1 EVPGR
6 RSVREHSRRAAGRA
20 RGPGC
25 KPPRHHRS
33 CDRLPR
39 LSVFAGRPGSDRAQ
53 LLPSASRLRRREIQV
68 PVPVGADVH
77 DRRGVWRMVR
87 RAEEILRRRRGLR
100 PDSTGRMM
108 KGASRRVLPG
118 FGLTLGFTIAYLSV
132 IVLIPLSTIFFRS
145 AALGPADFWAVISA
159 PRTLAACRLSFMA
172 AFAAAMINC
181 VFGLAV
187 AWTLVRYEFPM
198 RGIVDAMVDLP
209 FALPTSVAGI
219 TLTAI
224 YASNGWI
231 GRWFVP
237 LGIVAAL
244 TFVGLPFVVRTVQPV
259 LEEID
264 LELEEAAATLGANRL
279 QTFARV
285 TLPTLMPA
293 VLTGFTLAFARA
305 IGEYGSVVFISGNL
319 PMKTEVLPLLIMS
332 KLEQFDYGGATA
344 IGVLMLA
351 ISFVLLY
358 GVNSIQKWSARRLA
372 A

>member
-1 EVPGR
+1 
-6 RSVREHSRRAAGRA
+6 
-20 RGPGC
+20 
-25 KPPRHHRS
+25 
-33 CDRLPR
+33 
-39 LSVFAGRPGSDRAQ
+39 
-53 LLPSASRLRRREIQV
+53 
-68 PVPVGADVH
+68 
-77 DRRGVWRMVR
+77 
-87 RAEEILRRRRGLR
+87 
-100 PDSTGRMM
+100 M

-231 GRWFVP
+231 GRWFVLLGIKIAFAP

-264 LELEEAAATLGANRL
+264 LELEEAATTLGANRL

>member
-1 EVPGR
+1 
-6 RSVREHSRRAAGRA
+6 
-20 RGPGC
+20 
-25 KPPRHHRS
+25 
-33 CDRLPR
+33 
-39 LSVFAGRPGSDRAQ
+39 
-53 LLPSASRLRRREIQV
+53 
-68 PVPVGADVH
+68 
-77 DRRGVWRMVR
+77 
-87 RAEEILRRRRGLR
+87 
-100 PDSTGRMM
+100 MM

-231 GRWFVP
+231 GRWFAPLGIKIAFAP

-358 GVNSIQKWSARRLA
+358 GVNSIQKWSAGRLA

>member
-1 EVPGR
+1 
-6 RSVREHSRRAAGRA
+6 
-20 RGPGC
+20 
-25 KPPRHHRS
+25 
-33 CDRLPR
+33 
-39 LSVFAGRPGSDRAQ
+39 
-53 LLPSASRLRRREIQV
+53 
-68 PVPVGADVH
+68 
-77 DRRGVWRMVR
+77 
-87 RAEEILRRRRGLR
+87 
-100 PDSTGRMM
+100 MM

-231 GRWFVP
+231 GRWFVLLGIKIAFAP

-264 LELEEAAATLGANRL
+264 LELEEAATTLGANRL

>member
-1 EVPGR
+1 
-6 RSVREHSRRAAGRA
+6 
-20 RGPGC
+20 
-25 KPPRHHRS
+25 
-33 CDRLPR
+33 
-39 LSVFAGRPGSDRAQ
+39 
-53 LLPSASRLRRREIQV
+53 
-68 PVPVGADVH
+68 
-77 DRRGVWRMVR
+77 
-87 RAEEILRRRRGLR
+87 
-100 PDSTGRMM
+100 M

-231 GRWFVP
+231 GRWFAPLGIKIAFAP

-358 GVNSIQKWSARRLA
+358 GVNSIQKWSAGRLA